1 MMIDGDFRGAG
12 VGDIRIQ
19 VENGD
24 RLAFDHAGRR
34 LAEYV
39 FAPTEPQ
46 LESPRPYFSPLRTL
60 AGREVAGYRPSDHVW
75 HKGLSVALPVVDD
88 ENFWG
93 GPSYLRGRG
102 YVQLPN
108 NGSQLHRSFT
118 KPPGACSAAS
128 DSVLES
134 LDWVTEA
141 GDTVLTEQ
149 RRLSAAVVDDTA
161 WILLVE
167 IALRNVAPHTISFG
181 SPTTR
186 GREDAGYGGLF
197 WRGPQSFG
205 GATGVVH
212 APSGSAAG
220 PDGDAFRGR
229 REQWMAFSGRHD
241 GDVEAWS
248 TVVMV
253 DDVGNPGHPSEWFV
267 RSQEYACLCPAPF
280 FSSEHR
286 LQAADTLTL
295 RYAVVIADGQADAA
309 CAHALAAAGQVALA
323 DSARALSTPAG
334 TTPEDTTLVEEPHDA
349 N

>member
-1 MMIDGDFRGAG
+1 MFAEHRTLTVRVLDEATWALTFETTMTNITGQA
-12 VGDIRIQ
+12 IRI
-19 VENGD
+19 
-24 RLAFDHAGRR
+24 
-34 LAEYV
+34 
-39 FAPTEPQ
+39 
-46 LESPRPYFSPLRTL
+46 
-60 AGREVAGYRPSDHVW
+60 
-75 HKGLSVALPVVDD
+75 
-88 ENFWG
+88 
-93 GPSYLRGRG
+93 
-102 YVQLPN
+102 
-108 NGSQLHRSFT
+108 
-118 KPPGACSAAS
+118 
-128 DSVLES
+128 
-134 LDWVTEA
+134 
-141 GDTVLTEQ
+141 
-149 RRLSAAVVDDTA
+149 
-161 WILLVE
+161 
-167 IALRNVAPHTISFG
+167 G